1 MRKRYGHAHSRF
13 TLMNE
18 VEAAKEV
25 LEFHRLDRIDGD
37 FGRLVYLAST
47 RDHNTGAYYDV
58 VLASLFAE
66 NAAASALSI
75 CHQEIF
81 CRLALS
87 SLESLVSQLKR
98 YFRSPALDVHKTLHT
113 LETLNQ
119 SSPLIPSNCDSVTR
133 ELFLS
138 NVRVSLEI
146 LKHGQSSSRG

>member
-1 MRKRYGHAHSRF
+1 MRFQLKRIDA
-13 TLMNE
+13 
-18 VEAAKEV
+18 EAAKEV
-25 LEFHRLDRIDGD
+25 LEFHRLDRIEDD

-58 VLASLFAE
+58 VLASLFSESAT
-66 NAAASALSI
+66 ASALSI

-98 YFRSPALDVHKTLHT
+98 YLRSPSLDSHKALRT
-113 LETLNQ
+113 LETLNP
-119 SSPLIPSNCDSVTR
+119 SSPLIPTNCDSVMR

-138 NVRVSLEI
+138 NVRVALAI

>member
-1 MRKRYGHAHSRF
+1 
-13 TLMNE
+13 MNE

-47 RDHNTGAYYDV
+47 RDHNTGAYHDV
-58 VLASLFAE
+58 VLASLYSE
-66 NAAASALSI
+66 DAAASALSI
-75 CHQEIF
+75 SHHEVF
-81 CRLALS
+81 CRVALS

-98 YFRSPALDVHKTLHT
+98 YLRSPSLDVHKPLRS

-119 SSPLIPSNCDSVTR
+119 SSPLIPSNCDPVMR

-138 NVRVSLEI
+138 NVRVSLAI
-146 LKHGQSSSRG
+146 LNHGQSSSLG